1 MWTFA
6 SENSITMPLTAFP
19 IIGNYFCTSII
30 LLMNES
36 QRFYVGIYIYTW
48 VASYNIHNIYDYS
61 IMRVALANIQWVY
74 EVQVENRFH
83 ANFCN
88 AKSVI
93 TCLLYRSCIIGW
105 TFLKCLS
112 FFIKKNFTFFP
123 SQCTR
128 KKGENKYVEIMVCFI
143 IYTYTLYILINIYNL
158 FI

>member
-6 SENSITMPLTAFP
+6 LENSITMPSTAFP
-19 IIGNYFCTSII
+19 IIGNYFCNAII

-36 QRFYVGIYIYTW
+36 QRFYVGIHIYTW
-48 VASYNIHNIYDYS
+48 IASYNIHNIYNYP

-93 TCLLYRSCIIGW
+93 TRLLYRRAV
-105 TFLKCLS
+105 L
-112 FFIKKNFTFFP
+112 
-123 SQCTR
+123 
-128 KKGENKYVEIMVCFI
+128 
-143 IYTYTLYILINIYNL
+143 
-158 FI
+158 